1 MALELGEEGE
11 KDGDVSKL
19 TGRVWAVKDAR
30 RGEARSAGSS
40 RRRRGASAAILG
52 VRAGDDDAWQGRAE
66 WGPVWVNPVMGRRS
80 WPGRRRVAGGL
91 ALGRH

>member
-1 MALELGEEGE
+1 MALELRKEGE

-40 RRRRGASAAILG
+40 RCRRGASAAILG
-52 VRAGDDDAWQGRAE
+52 VRAGDDDAWRGREATE
-66 WGPVWVNPVMGRRS
+66 GNRGRF
-80 WPGRRRVAGGL
+80 G
-91 ALGRH
+91 